1 MRSPATR
8 SDVVT
13 EHGRLYG
20 IGVGP
25 GDPELLTLKARRL
38 IEAVDVIAYPSARHG
53 RSIALGIAEAHLRD
67 DQLKLAMTYP
77 VTTETSDH
85 PGGYEAALSEFYDS
99 WAATLAGH
107 LEAGRDVGILCE
119 GDPLFYGSYIYLH
132 ERLAPRYRSE
142 VVPGVT
148 SFSAAAA
155 SAGLPLARRDEV
167 LTILPGTLP
176 ADALATRLAMSD
188 AAVVIKLGRNFPKV
202 REAARQAEVD
212 SRAVFVERA
221 SSADE
226 RRAALGDV
234 NEDAV
239 PYMSLVLVP
248 GRADDAPA
256 RAGRL
261 AVVGLGPAG
270 PGWLTPEAHAALSRA
285 DVLVGYGPYLARVPL
300 RRGQE
305 RRSSDNRAE
314 LERAREALELALS
327 GSSVAVVSSGDPGIF
342 AMATAVYEAIDQAGE
357 RYAALPVS
365 VVAGVSAMQVAAARA
380 GAPLGHDFCVISLS
394 DQLKPWAVIE
404 ARLRAAASAD
414 LAIALYNP
422 ASQTRREQLARARD
436 VLLQRRA
443 AETPVVLARAIG
455 SDEES
460 LTITTLAGFDVTAVD
475 MRTLVLIGSSQ
486 TRVLRGGN
494 GAVRVYTPRS
504 YPG

>member
-1 MRSPATR
+1 MS
-8 SDVVT
+8 
-13 EHGRLYG
+13 EQGRLYG

-38 IEAVDVIAYPSARHG
+38 IESVDVVAFPTARHG
-53 RSIALGIAEAHLRD
+53 RSIAQGIAAAHLRD
-67 DQLKLAMTYP
+67 DQVKLAMTYP
-77 VTTETSDH
+77 VTTETTAH

-99 WAATLAGH
+99 WAATLAMH
-107 LEAGRDVGILCE
+107 LDAGRDVGILCE

-132 ERLAPRYRSE
+132 ERLAPRYRTE

-167 LTILPGTLP
+167 LSILPGTLP
-176 ADALATRLAMSD
+176 ADALASRLATSD
-188 AAVVIKLGRNFPKV
+188 AAVVIKLGRNFSKV
-202 REAARQAEVD
+202 RDAARRAQVD
-212 SRAVFVERA
+212 GRAVFVERA
-221 SSADE
+221 SSPDE
-226 RRAALGDV
+226 HRAALTDV

-248 GRADDAPA
+248 GRPDDASA
-256 RAGRL
+256 EGGGRL

-270 PGWLTPEAHAALSRA
+270 PDWLTPEAHAALAGA

-305 RRSSDNRAE
+305 RRASDNRVE
-314 LERAREALELALS
+314 LVRAREALELALA

-342 AMATAVYEAIDQAGE
+342 AMAAAVYEAIEEAGE
-357 RYAALPVS
+357 RFAALPVR
-365 VVAGVSAMQVAAARA
+365 VVAGVSAMQIAAARA

-394 DQLKPWAVIE
+394 DQRKPWPVIE
-404 ARLRAAASAD
+404 ARLRAASSAD
-414 LAIALYNP
+414 LAIAVYNP
-422 ASQTRREQLARARD
+422 ASQTRREQLARARA
-436 VLLQRRA
+436 VLLEQRA
-443 AETPVVLARAIG
+443 ADTPVVLARAVG

-460 LTITTLAGFDVTAVD
+460 LTITTLAGFDLDAVD

-486 TRVLRGGN
+486 TRVLHDAN
-494 GAVRVYTPRS
+494 GAARVYTPRS

>member
-1 MRSPATR
+1 MTPVS
-8 SDVVT
+8 
-13 EHGRLYG
+13 EQGRLYG

-38 IEAVDVIAYPSARHG
+38 IESVDVVAFPRARRG
-53 RSIALGIAEAHLRD
+53 PSIALGIAEAHLRD
-67 DQLKLAMTYP
+67 DQVKLAMTYP
-77 VTTETSDH
+77 VTTETTAH

-107 LEAGRDVGILCE
+107 LDAGRDVAILCE
-119 GDPLFYGSYIYLH
+119 GDPMFYGSYIYLH
-132 ERLAPRYRSE
+132 ERLAPRYRTE

-176 ADALATRLAMSD
+176 ADALATLLSTSD
-188 AAVVIKLGRNFPKV
+188 AAVVIKLGRNFSKV
-202 REAARQAEVD
+202 RDAARRAEVD
-212 SRAVFVERA
+212 GRAVFVERA
-221 SSADE
+221 SSLDE
-226 RRAALGDV
+226 QRAALGDV
-234 NEDAV
+234 NEDTV
-239 PYMSLVLVP
+239 RYMSLVLVP
-248 GRADDAPA
+248 GRADGAA
-256 RAGRL
+256 AAAAGRL

-270 PGWLTPEAHAALSRA
+270 PDWLTPEAHAALSRA

-305 RRSSDNRAE
+305 RRASDNRVE
-314 LERAREALELALS
+314 LERAREALELAHD

-342 AMATAVYEAIDQAGE
+342 AMAAAVYEAIEEAGE
-357 RYAALPVS
+357 RFAAVPVS

-394 DQLKPWAVIE
+394 DQRKPWDVIE
-404 ARLRAAASAD
+404 ARLVAAASAD

-422 ASQTRREQLARARD
+422 ASQTRKEQLARARD
-436 VLLQRRA
+436 VLLQHRA
-443 AETPVVLARAIG
+443 ADTPVVLARAIG

-460 LTITTLAGFDVTAVD
+460 LTVTTLAGFDLTAVD

-486 TRVLRGGN
+486 TRVLHDGN

>member
-1 MRSPATR
+1 MP
-8 SDVVT
+8 SDVMT
-13 EHGRLYG
+13 DHGRLYG

-38 IEAVDVIAYPSARHG
+38 IEEVDVVAFPTARRG
-53 RSIALGIAEAHLRD
+53 PSIALGIVEAHLRD
-67 DQLKLAMTYP
+67 DQVKLAMTYP
-77 VTTETSDH
+77 VTTETTAH

-99 WAATLAGH
+99 WAATLAEH
-107 LEAGRDVGILCE
+107 LDAGRDVGILCE

-176 ADALATRLAMSD
+176 ADALATLLATSD

-202 REAARQAEVD
+202 REAARRAEVAG
-212 SRAVFVERA
+212 RAVFVERA
-221 SSADE
+221 SSAGEQRSALADVDE
-226 RRAALGDV
+226 DT
-234 NEDAV
+234 V

-248 GRADDAPA
+248 GKADGAA
-256 RAGRL
+256 QAATGRL

-270 PGWLTPEAHAALSRA
+270 PDWLTPEAQAALSRA
-285 DVLVGYGPYLARVPL
+285 DVLVGYGPYLARVPP

-305 RRSSDNRAE
+305 RRASDNRAE
-314 LERAREALELALS
+314 LERAREALELALN
-327 GSSVAVVSSGDPGIF
+327 GMSVAVVSSGDPGIF
-342 AMATAVYEAIDQAGE
+342 AMAAAVYEAIEEAGA
-357 RYAALPVS
+357 RFAGVPVS
-365 VVAGVSAMQVAAARA
+365 IVAGVSAMQVAAARA

-394 DQLKPWAVIE
+394 DQRKPWDVIE
-404 ARLRAAASAD
+404 ARLAAAGAAD

-422 ASQTRREQLARARD
+422 ASQTRREQLARARR
-436 VLLQRRA
+436 VLLQHRA

-460 LTITTLAGFDVTAVD
+460 LAVTTLGGFDLAAVD
-475 MRTLVLIGSSQ
+475 MRTLILIGSSQ
-486 TRVLRGGN
+486 TRVLRDAS

>member
-1 MRSPATR
+1 
-8 SDVVT
+8 VT
-13 EHGRLYG
+13 AQGRLYG

-38 IEAVDVIAYPSARHG
+38 IEAVDVVAYPTARRG
-53 RSIALGIAEAHLRD
+53 PSIALGIAEGLLRD
-67 DQLKLAMTYP
+67 DQITLAMTYP
-77 VTTETSDH
+77 VTTEATEH
-85 PGGYEAALSEFYDS
+85 PGGYEGALSEFYDS

-107 LEAGRDVGILCE
+107 LDAGRDVGILCE

-132 ERLAPRYRSE
+132 ERLAPRYRTE

-176 ADALATRLAMSD
+176 AEALATRLASSD
-188 AAVVIKLGRNFPKV
+188 AAVVIKLGRNFSKV
-202 REAARQAEVD
+202 RQAAGRAEVAE
-212 SRAVFVERA
+212 RAVWVQRA

-226 RRAALGDV
+226 QRAPLDDV
-234 NEDAV
+234 DPEAV

-248 GRADDAPA
+248 GKTDAPTA
-256 RAGRL
+256 ATRGRL

-270 PGWLTPEAHAALSRA
+270 PDWLTPEAHAALARA

-305 RRSSDNRAE
+305 RRASDNRVE
-314 LERAREALELALS
+314 LERAGEALELALA
-327 GSSVAVVSSGDPGIF
+327 GASVAVVSSGDPGIF
-342 AMATAVYEAIDQAGE
+342 AMAAAVYEAIEEGGE
-357 RYAALPVS
+357 RFAALPVS
-365 VVAGVSAMQVAAARA
+365 IVAGVSAMQVAAARA

-394 DQLKPWAVIE
+394 DQRKPWGVIE
-404 ARLRAAASAD
+404 ARLLAAASAD

-422 ASQTRREQLARARD
+422 ASQTRRDQLGRAREV
-436 VLLQRRA
+436 VLRHRA

-460 LTITTLAGFDVTAVD
+460 LTVSTLGAFDLGAVD

-486 TRVLRGGN
+486 TRILRAAN

-504 YPG
+504 YPA